1 MKKYLSL
8 LFVLVLTLS
17 CTVYASEDEF
27 AVEEYSADGEVIEE
41 ETSEDYMIEDGFFQ
55 INNNE
60 ILEPSTGLYIHKD
73 YVRET
78 RSQAQIF
85 NALMG
90 LMSKYP
96 EGMYWGYDSTYDRT
110 PSDVTNSPYAITLH
124 RDNIPLGI
132 AFNSVLTACNGYAW
146 KVSDELFGINAPIF
160 EYRANNSYNIKV
172 GDLVSH
178 DNHIYIVLS
187 ANNDWI
193 YLTEGNASEAIR
205 WSRLEENRTKSDN
218 WVIYSRYVPVSS
230 SSYYYSG
237 GTAYDSCLLFNSLK
251 NIYASFNGSG
261 ETFKVKDGG
270 IIYLNEGSYPFLAY
284 GGELSIKTFG
294 RIF

>member
-124 RDNIPLGI
+124 ENNIPIYNYTNL
-132 AFNSVLTACNGYAW
+132 ASKLTACDGYAW
-146 KVSDELFGINAPIF
+146 KISDELFGISAPVF
-160 EYRANNSYNIKV
+160 VYQTNNYNIKV
-172 GDLVSH
+172 GDLVAH
-178 DNHIYIVLS
+178 NHHIYIVLA

-193 YLTEGNASEAIR
+193 YLNEGNAGETVS
-205 WSRLEENRTKSDN
+205 WSRLEENRTKNDD
-218 WVIYSRYVPVSS
+218 WMIYSRYVPVSS

-237 GTAYDSCLLFNSLK
+237 GTAYDSNMAFSLANLK
-251 NIYASFNGSG
+251 IQFSG
-261 ETFKVKDGG
+261 TNEIKDGG
-270 IIYLNEGSYPFLAY
+270 TVYLDNGSYSFTQLL
-284 GGELSIKTFG
+284 GKLSINPFG
-294 RIF
+294 RIIP